1 MRTGGSH
8 FLFNNKT
15 SIHNRESD
23 RSENPAMQHGLNEET
38 VIYEKIE
45 MLRCRLKRRARFF
58 FAEAKKNSP
67 YCPPSSVVCPLN
79 TEPFVTVLTLGMGN
93 ETMNGTFAEGNYE
106 LAKFRDSN
114 KAQRHV
120 NELGMRT
127 GAEMYANDAV
137 LDKVVTTTLA
147 VTGIVGAILTFTPF
161 APIGV
166 GLMAISA
173 IGTTGWKSFRG
184 AYEGGAAGMAAGVVS
199 GIANSALD
207 YATEGVVGVNLSY
220 SYANG
225 FRKREVSI
233 GTDNKTQLGGSI
245 GLNYNAKSGSWGAT
259 AGLKVG
265 LGGTD
270 SQGNYSNW
278 VDAGV
283 HVNNIGRESQ
293 SQGVSANI
301 RGQYNEKKGLNGS
314 LGLSYDTKAGY
325 GATIGLTSSLGP
337 VNVTPSWTV
346 SEYGGLSS
354 DVQYGFNRN
363 LFNRTNNPDH
373 SAANRNLLSDIFDG
387 LSGLVSGVG
396 RGAQSA
402 WDGMAGAVGGLN
414 GENLSNGWN
423 AIKNALFGGG
433 DDASTV
439 KPGPRPGTYVDEDG
453 TVLVRDPKTGNLA
466 PEWLVPNL
474 VLTDGTLDNI
484 QPNNVPWYKS
494 LMNKVMNWIDPVR
507 PIAAAFGKA
516 RRAVLDNPTGLGT
529 EDVEKAAAISADTRK
544 ASASA
549 KVAALLADAIESGD
563 KYMLGNLNEFLE
575 LKTGQSNLL
584 ESVVRVNIESPKN
597 SETMEIFSNLR
608 PETIQKLNRMDW
620 NDLAQQWSN
629 FSGRNLNE
637 IIERSILPYRAKTM
651 NFNSMILSGSWE
663 YLEGANTTITIED
676 ATPQR
681 FRYY

>member
-1 MRTGGSH
+1 
-8 FLFNNKT
+8 
-15 SIHNRESD
+15 
-23 RSENPAMQHGLNEET
+23 
-38 VIYEKIE
+38 
-45 MLRCRLKRRARFF
+45 
-58 FAEAKKNSP
+58 
-67 YCPPSSVVCPLN
+67 
-79 TEPFVTVLTLGMGN
+79 
-93 ETMNGTFAEGNYE
+93 
-106 LAKFRDSN
+106 
-114 KAQRHV
+114 
-120 NELGMRT
+120 
-127 GAEMYANDAV
+127 MYANDAV

-147 VTGIVGAILTFTPF
+147 VTGIVGAILSFTPF

-225 FRKREVSI
+225 FGAGVSI

-314 LGLSYDTKAGY
+314 LGLSYDTASGY

-337 VNVTPSWTV
+337 VSVTPSWTV

-354 DVQYGFNRN
+354 DVQYGFNKN

-396 RGAQSA
+396 RGVKSA

-423 AIKNALFGGG
+423 AIKNALFGG
-433 DDASTV
+433 DDALTL

-474 VLTDGTLDNI
+474 QNAGSLSPNYPSHENVTEHAGRNAGFSEAEIKILKQGVRSVDMPDGYLGLGI
-484 QPNNVPWYKS
+484 MWIKEK
-494 LMNKVMNWIDPVR
+494 LGIDPMTSNDPSLRTHYGPESFYHNQEPEPGVAPQVTKEKILSR
-507 PIAAAFGKA
+507 IEELITLAREYESNKSRLPIDESRKIS
-516 RRAVLDNPTGLGT
+516 VGLLGM
-529 EDVEKAAAISADTRK
+529 
-544 ASASA
+544 
-549 KVAALLADAIESGD
+549 ALHTIQDSFSEAH
-563 KYMLGNLNEFLE
+563 
-575 LKTGQSNLL
+575 
-584 ESVVRVNIESPKN
+584 VVRDRSQGGYG
-597 SETMEIFSNLR
+597 EIVQFQIY
-608 PETIQKLNRMDW
+608 T
-620 NDLAQQWSN
+620 
-629 FSGRNLNE
+629 G
-637 IIERSILPYRAKTM
+637 
-651 NFNSMILSGSWE
+651 
-663 YLEGANTTITIED
+663 
-676 ATPQR
+676 
-681 FRYY
+681 

>member
-1 MRTGGSH
+1 
-8 FLFNNKT
+8 
-15 SIHNRESD
+15 
-23 RSENPAMQHGLNEET
+23 
-38 VIYEKIE
+38 
-45 MLRCRLKRRARFF
+45 
-58 FAEAKKNSP
+58 
-67 YCPPSSVVCPLN
+67 
-79 TEPFVTVLTLGMGN
+79 MGN

-147 VTGIVGAILTFTPF
+147 VTGIVGAILSFTPF

-225 FRKREVSI
+225 FGAGVSI

-314 LGLSYDTKAGY
+314 LGLSYDTASGY

-337 VNVTPSWTV
+337 VSVTPSWTV

-354 DVQYGFNRN
+354 DVQYGFNKN

-396 RGAQSA
+396 RGVTVCLGRYGRCS
-402 WDGMAGAVGGLN
+402 
-414 GENLSNGWN
+414 GW
-423 AIKNALFGGG
+423 
-433 DDASTV
+433 S
-439 KPGPRPGTYVDEDG
+439 
-453 TVLVRDPKTGNLA
+453 
-466 PEWLVPNL
+466 
-474 VLTDGTLDNI
+474 
-484 QPNNVPWYKS
+484 
-494 LMNKVMNWIDPVR
+494 
-507 PIAAAFGKA
+507 
-516 RRAVLDNPTGLGT
+516 
-529 EDVEKAAAISADTRK
+529 
-544 ASASA
+544 
-549 KVAALLADAIESGD
+549 
-563 KYMLGNLNEFLE
+563 
-575 LKTGQSNLL
+575 
-584 ESVVRVNIESPKN
+584 
-597 SETMEIFSNLR
+597 
-608 PETIQKLNRMDW
+608 
-620 NDLAQQWSN
+620 QW
-629 FSGRNLNE
+629 
-637 IIERSILPYRAKTM
+637 
-651 NFNSMILSGSWE
+651 
-663 YLEGANTTITIED
+663 
-676 ATPQR
+676 
-681 FRYY
+681 

>member
-1 MRTGGSH
+1 
-8 FLFNNKT
+8 
-15 SIHNRESD
+15 
-23 RSENPAMQHGLNEET
+23 
-38 VIYEKIE
+38 
-45 MLRCRLKRRARFF
+45 
-58 FAEAKKNSP
+58 
-67 YCPPSSVVCPLN
+67 
-79 TEPFVTVLTLGMGN
+79 MGN

-147 VTGIVGAILTFTPF
+147 VTGIVGAILSFTPF

-225 FRKREVSI
+225 FGAGVSI

-314 LGLSYDTKAGY
+314 LGLSYDTASGY

-337 VNVTPSWTV
+337 VSVTPSWTV

-354 DVQYGFNRN
+354 DVQYGFNKN

-396 RGAQSA
+396 RGVKSA

-423 AIKNALFGGG
+423 AIKNALFGG
-433 DDASTV
+433 DDALTL

-474 VLTDGTLDNI
+474 QNAGSLSPNYPSHENVTEHAGRNAGFSEAEIKILKQGVRSVDMPDGYLGLGI
-484 QPNNVPWYKS
+484 MWIKEK
-494 LMNKVMNWIDPVR
+494 LGIDPMTSNDPSLRTHYGPESFYHNQEPEPGVAPQVTKEKILSR
-507 PIAAAFGKA
+507 IEELITLAREYESNKSRLPIDESRKIS
-516 RRAVLDNPTGLGT
+516 VGLLGM
-529 EDVEKAAAISADTRK
+529 
-544 ASASA
+544 
-549 KVAALLADAIESGD
+549 ALHTIQDSFSEAH
-563 KYMLGNLNEFLE
+563 
-575 LKTGQSNLL
+575 
-584 ESVVRVNIESPKN
+584 VVRDRSQGGYG
-597 SETMEIFSNLR
+597 EIVQFQIY
-608 PETIQKLNRMDW
+608 T
-620 NDLAQQWSN
+620 
-629 FSGRNLNE
+629 G
-637 IIERSILPYRAKTM
+637 
-651 NFNSMILSGSWE
+651 
-663 YLEGANTTITIED
+663 
-676 ATPQR
+676 
-681 FRYY
+681 

>member
-1 MRTGGSH
+1 
-8 FLFNNKT
+8 
-15 SIHNRESD
+15 
-23 RSENPAMQHGLNEET
+23 
-38 VIYEKIE
+38 
-45 MLRCRLKRRARFF
+45 
-58 FAEAKKNSP
+58 
-67 YCPPSSVVCPLN
+67 
-79 TEPFVTVLTLGMGN
+79 
-93 ETMNGTFAEGNYE
+93 MNGTFAEGNYE

-147 VTGIVGAILTFTPF
+147 VTGIVGAILSFTPF

-225 FRKREVSI
+225 FGAGVSI

-314 LGLSYDTKAGY
+314 LGLSYDTASGY

-337 VNVTPSWTV
+337 VSVTPSWTV

-354 DVQYGFNRN
+354 DVQYGFNKN

-396 RGAQSA
+396 RGVKSA

-423 AIKNALFGGG
+423 AIKNALFGG
-433 DDASTV
+433 DDALTL

-474 VLTDGTLDNI
+474 QNAGSLSPNYPSHENVTEHAGRNAGFSEAEIKILKQGVRSVDMPDGYLGLGI
-484 QPNNVPWYKS
+484 MWIKEK
-494 LMNKVMNWIDPVR
+494 LGIDPMTSNDPSLRTHYGPESFYHNQEPEPGVAPQVTKEKILSR
-507 PIAAAFGKA
+507 IEELITLAREYESNKSRLPIDESRKIS
-516 RRAVLDNPTGLGT
+516 VGLLGM
-529 EDVEKAAAISADTRK
+529 
-544 ASASA
+544 
-549 KVAALLADAIESGD
+549 ALHTIQDSFSEAH
-563 KYMLGNLNEFLE
+563 
-575 LKTGQSNLL
+575 
-584 ESVVRVNIESPKN
+584 VVRDRSQGGYG
-597 SETMEIFSNLR
+597 EIVQFQIY
-608 PETIQKLNRMDW
+608 T
-620 NDLAQQWSN
+620 
-629 FSGRNLNE
+629 G
-637 IIERSILPYRAKTM
+637 
-651 NFNSMILSGSWE
+651 
-663 YLEGANTTITIED
+663 
-676 ATPQR
+676 
-681 FRYY
+681 

>member
-1 MRTGGSH
+1 
-8 FLFNNKT
+8 
-15 SIHNRESD
+15 
-23 RSENPAMQHGLNEET
+23 
-38 VIYEKIE
+38 
-45 MLRCRLKRRARFF
+45 
-58 FAEAKKNSP
+58 
-67 YCPPSSVVCPLN
+67 
-79 TEPFVTVLTLGMGN
+79 
-93 ETMNGTFAEGNYE
+93 
-106 LAKFRDSN
+106 
-114 KAQRHV
+114 
-120 NELGMRT
+120 
-127 GAEMYANDAV
+127 MYANDAV

-147 VTGIVGAILTFTPF
+147 VTGIVGAILSFTPF

-225 FRKREVSI
+225 FGAGVSI

-314 LGLSYDTKAGY
+314 LGLSYDTASGY

-337 VNVTPSWTV
+337 VSVTPSWTV

-354 DVQYGFNRN
+354 DVQYGFNKN

-396 RGAQSA
+396 RGVKSA

-423 AIKNALFGGG
+423 AIKNALFGG
-433 DDASTV
+433 DDALTL

-474 VLTDGTLDNI
+474 QNAGSLSPNYPSHENVTEHAGRNAGFSEAEIKILKQGVRSVDMPDGYLGLGI
-484 QPNNVPWYKS
+484 MWIKEK
-494 LMNKVMNWIDPVR
+494 LGIDPMTSNDPSLRTHYGPESFYHNQEPEPGVAPQVTKEKILSRIEELITLAREYESNKSRLPIDESRKISVGLLGMALHTIQDSFSEAHVVR
-507 PIAAAFGKA
+507 DRSQGGYGEIVQFQIYTGQDHHAHSMSDVYTPNTFSYNASVLASQAVLEMYALGKSVSDIMKYVDNNFYKISD
-516 RRAVLDNPTGLGT
+516 RAVSSG
-529 EDVEKAAAISADTRK
+529 VADDYK
-544 ASASA
+544 
-549 KVAALLADAIESGD
+549 I
-563 KYMLGNLNEFLE
+563 Y
-575 LKTGQSNLL
+575 
-584 ESVVRVNIESPKN
+584 
-597 SETMEIFSNLR
+597 
-608 PETIQKLNRMDW
+608 
-620 NDLAQQWSN
+620 
-629 FSGRNLNE
+629 
-637 IIERSILPYRAKTM
+637 
-651 NFNSMILSGSWE
+651 
-663 YLEGANTTITIED
+663 
-676 ATPQR
+676 
-681 FRYY
+681 

>member
-1 MRTGGSH
+1 MS
-8 FLFNNKT
+8 FIELKSLT
-15 SIHNRESD
+15 SIHDRESD
-23 RSENPAMQHGLNEET
+23 RSENPAMQHGLNEEIG
-38 VIYEKIE
+38 IYEKIE
-45 MLRCRLKRRARFF
+45 MLRCRLKRRARSSLC
-58 FAEAKKNSP
+58 KQRLDSP
-67 YCPPSSVVCPLN
+67 FCPPSSVVCPLSS
-79 TEPFVTVLTLGMGN
+79 E
-93 ETMNGTFAEGNYE
+93 
-106 LAKFRDSN
+106 
-114 KAQRHV
+114 
-120 NELGMRT
+120 
-127 GAEMYANDAV
+127 
-137 LDKVVTTTLA
+137 
-147 VTGIVGAILTFTPF
+147 
-161 APIGV
+161 
-166 GLMAISA
+166 
-173 IGTTGWKSFRG
+173 
-184 AYEGGAAGMAAGVVS
+184 
-199 GIANSALD
+199 
-207 YATEGVVGVNLSY
+207 VVGVNLSY

-225 FRKREVSI
+225 FGAGVNI

-314 LGLSYDTKAGY
+314 LGLSYDTASGY

-337 VNVTPSWTV
+337 VSVTPSWTV

-354 DVQYGFNRN
+354 DVQYGFDRN

-433 DDASTV
+433 DDATL

-474 VLTDGTLDNI
+474 QNAWSSKDILDAFDPIHQEAVGNVLTGKTLKSLVDRIQKQQVIIDELQGDEDLHKHANTPKDGDKAQEIANAESFVKENLKKAMNIIKEKGWKGLSESDIDSLGEAMGNVIHTLTDATSPSHEGFQEFDNHSWNKYFKALGHVSDERFYPMAGSLERSKLEGSI
-484 QPNNVPWYKS
+484 QWTFDIVTGKVKTPNKFFNPDSGFLNLPKKYYNSNLPTDAQLRYNVPY
-494 LMNKVMNWIDPVR
+494 N
-507 PIAAAFGKA
+507 
-516 RRAVLDNPTGLGT
+516 
-529 EDVEKAAAISADTRK
+529 ISPF
-544 ASASA
+544 
-549 KVAALLADAIESGD
+549 LL
-563 KYMLGNLNEFLE
+563 
-575 LKTGQSNLL
+575 
-584 ESVVRVNIESPKN
+584 
-597 SETMEIFSNLR
+597 
-608 PETIQKLNRMDW
+608 
-620 NDLAQQWSN
+620 
-629 FSGRNLNE
+629 
-637 IIERSILPYRAKTM
+637 
-651 NFNSMILSGSWE
+651 
-663 YLEGANTTITIED
+663 
-676 ATPQR
+676 
-681 FRYY
+681 